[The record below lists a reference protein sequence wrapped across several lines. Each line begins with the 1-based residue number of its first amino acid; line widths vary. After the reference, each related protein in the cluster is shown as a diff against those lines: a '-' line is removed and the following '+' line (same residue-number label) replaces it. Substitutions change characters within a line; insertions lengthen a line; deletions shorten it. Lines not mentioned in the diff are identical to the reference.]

1 MRFTEAIK
9 LISKTFSQD
18 DVGNVTMVETEREIL
33 AKLNNV
39 SVKEFYSAVE
49 VGITP
54 SMEFL
59 IRSSNYQGEDE
70 IVYDGIHYHIIRTIR
85 KDIKDMVLVV
95 EKKVGGN

>member
-1 MRFTEAIK
+1 MRFTENIK
-9 LISKTFSQD
+9 LISKSFSQD
-18 DVGNVTMVETEREIL
+18 DVGNVTATETERDIL

-70 IVYDGIHYHIIRTIR
+70 IIYGGLHYHVIRTIR
-85 KDIKDMVLVV
+85 KSITDMVLVV
-95 EKKVGGN
+95 EKKAGGN